1 MTQQSEITEQR
12 LSIYSDKERYKK
24 MIKLTHTLIEKY
36 LEKKNKWMAK
46 CYTKRALCNLKL
58 TY

>member
-36 LEKKNKWMAK
+36 LEKKTNGWQNAI
-46 CYTKRALCNLKL
+46 LKEPYA
-58 TY
+58 T

>member
-36 LEKKNKWMAK
+36 LEKKQMDGKML
-46 CYTKRALCNLKL
+46 Y
-58 TY
+58 